1 MENYKE
7 GLIFGFN
14 ESYIFNSE
22 VVNGRKNYSQR
33 KIFTIFVSLECVNL
47 TVAVNAT
54 DFSSAAFLSAK
65 NKTVNF
71 SALVSA
77 SLKFSVKTVNLKS
90 AGPISPPD
98 CYRFDIRVC

>member
-1 MENYKE
+1 
-7 GLIFGFN
+7 
-14 ESYIFNSE
+14 
-22 VVNGRKNYSQR
+22 
-33 KIFTIFVSLECVNL
+33 L

-54 DFSSAAFLSAK
+54 DFSSAAFLSSK

-98 CYRFDIRVC
+98 CYRFDIQVKICSVAFGLPINEMNQFTD